1 MTDTT
6 ISTDPATLRQAAY
19 GIAQS
24 YPAIADILYTIA
36 AEKEAINEAIASRRY
51 TLLTPEQSPAF
62 AETLNNPPEPNE
74 AMKAAAARYAEKEA
88 QAAPATPPELWAML
102 YLHDWDLNG
111 KVYPEIHAV
120 YHTWYQAETA
130 RRSKSDPSGY
140 HVRRV
145 RFGGAMPHDDPSKM
159 RDIRPGESLGGGL
172 VAVPAPERPVIQCAR
187 CAGKGEFLDT
197 TYDRTGEM
205 VWCRP
210 CHGTGKMLDDRDVKA
225 ALAALDALTKP
236 QEAADA

>member
-36 AEKEAINEAIASRRY
+36 AEKEA
-51 TLLTPEQSPAF
+51 
-62 AETLNNPPEPNE
+62 
-74 AMKAAAARYAEKEA
+74 
-88 QAAPATPPELWAML
+88 QAAPEPAAWSFQIARSFFADGSPAEWSHTQVSLSPPAYPPDARNLTPL
-102 YLHDWDLNG
+102 YRWPRA
-111 KVYPEIHAV
+111 Y
-120 YHTWYQAETA
+120 TA
-130 RRSKSDPSGY
+130 
-140 HVRRV
+140 
-145 RFGGAMPHDDPSKM
+145 
-159 RDIRPGESLGGGL
+159 GESLGGGL

-225 ALAALDALTKP
+225 ALAALTEKG
-236 QEAADA
+236 ERS